1 MYPLTPLPLTSM
13 TGWLI
18 PRCSALILAL
28 LLGFQEAPA
37 YGQTLPGSA
46 DPGRINERFRPPAPE
61 RAEEIMPPEQ
71 QGAGKAMP
79 IATDGFILKD
89 VRLEGVTAFDAAA
102 FAPLIAEYRGK
113 TADLNTLNHLAAR
126 ITAAYREEGYF
137 LSRALIPEQEI
148 DNGIVTIR
156 VIEGHIE
163 NILVDDPDGLLS
175 KDPLGILQDVIAQ
188 IKSSTPLHGPT
199 LERYAL
205 LLNQSYGIY
214 AQNILTTSKNSVQ
227 TAPGAIDLV
236 LKITRN
242 PSAASLSYNNHGSR
256 FVGPHQATANWVG
269 SNLLNSFDRLS
280 LQASAT
286 VPLREMQYGAFD
298 YSLPLTSGGLT
309 ARLGASYSNSRPGLT
324 LKPLDVEGD
333 STLVET
339 GLSYPLILSRKTEL
353 NVGMGF
359 KLHNTATEFLDEELI
374 DDKLRIFSL
383 NASFQT
389 QDSWDGN
396 NLIDLTLNKGVDIL
410 GATETG
416 SDKLS
421 RTRGHSDFFS
431 LNLEAARNQQL
442 PHDLELSANAA
453 AQYTQVP
460 LLSSQEFGYGGT
472 TFGRAYD
479 PSEITGDQGV
489 AGGLELRYTGI
500 EPIASSSVRLVPF
513 AFYDI
518 GKVWNE
524 DAGEK
529 PVSAASAGFGTYYN
543 INERIDGATQVA
555 FPLTKPVD
563 TPVMNGEYGPRIL
576 FSMTLNF

>member
-1 MYPLTPLPLTSM
+1 MP
-13 TGWLI
+13 GW
-18 PRCSALILAL
+18 PNSRCSALVLAL
-28 LLGFQEAPA
+28 LFGMQGAAA
-37 YGQTLPGSA
+37 YGQALPGSA
-46 DPGRINERFRPPAPE
+46 DPGRINERFRPLAPE
-61 RAEEIMPPEQ
+61 RTEEITPPEKQ
-71 QGAGKAMP
+71 TTDEAIP
-79 IATDGFILKD
+79 VATDGFILKD
-89 VRLEGVTAFDAAA
+89 VRLEGVTAFDTGK

-113 TADLNTLNHLAAR
+113 TTDLGTLNHLSAR

-137 LSRALIPEQEI
+137 LSRALIPQQEI
-148 DNGIVTIR
+148 ENGIVTIR
-156 VIEGHIE
+156 VIEGHVE
-163 NILVDDPDGLLS
+163 NVIVDDPDGLLG
-175 KDPLGILQDVIAQ
+175 KDPLGILQDTVAQ
-188 IKSSTPLHGPT
+188 IKSSIPLHGPT

-214 AQNILTTSKNSVQ
+214 AQNILTTAKGNAQ
-227 TAPGAIDLV
+227 AAPGAIDLV
-236 LKITRN
+236 LKITKN
-242 PSAASLSYNNHGSR
+242 PSTASLSYNNHGSR
-256 FVGPHQATANWVG
+256 FVGPHQAMANWVG
-269 SNLLNSFDRLS
+269 GNLLNSFDRLN

-324 LKPLDVEGD
+324 LKPLEVEGD

-353 NVGMGF
+353 NVGIGF

-374 DDKLRIFSL
+374 DDKLRILSL

-421 RTRGHSDFFS
+421 RTRGHSDFLG

-442 PHDLELSANAA
+442 PHDFEMSASAA

-489 AGGLELRYTGI
+489 AAALELRYTGI
-500 EPIASSSVRLVPF
+500 EPMLNSSIRVAPF

-529 PVSAASAGFGTYYN
+529 PVSAASAGFGTYYSVH
-543 INERIDGATQVA
+543 ERVSGAAQVA

-563 TPVMNGEYGPRIL
+563 TPIMNGEYGPRIL
-576 FSMTLNF
+576 FSLKVDF

>member
-1 MYPLTPLPLTSM
+1 MP
-13 TGWLI
+13 GWLV
-18 PRCSALILAL
+18 PRCSALILVL
-28 LLGFQEAPA
+28 LIGLQETPA

-46 DPGRINERFRPPAPE
+46 DPGRINERFRPPMPE
-61 RAEEIMPPEQ
+61 RTEEITPPKTQSIDE
-71 QGAGKAMP
+71 AIP
-79 IATDGFILKD
+79 TATNGFILED
-89 VRLEGVTAFDAAA
+89 VRLEGVTAFNAEK
-102 FAPLIAEYRGK
+102 FVPLIAQYRGK
-113 TADLNTLNHLAAR
+113 MADLNTLNHLSAR
-126 ITAAYREEGYF
+126 ITATYREDGYF
-137 LSRALIPEQEI
+137 LSRAIVPQQEI

-156 VIEGHIE
+156 VVEGFVNDVI
-163 NILVDDPDGLLS
+163 IDDPDGLLS
-175 KDPLGILQDVIAQ
+175 KDPLGILSNTIAQ
-188 IKSSTPLHGPT
+188 IKSTVPLHGPT

-214 AQNILTTSKNSVQ
+214 AQNILTAAKADMQ
-227 TAPGAIDLV
+227 AAPGAINLV
-236 LKITRN
+236 LKITAN

-256 FVGPHQATANWVG
+256 YVGPHQASADWVG
-269 SNLLNSFDRLS
+269 GNLLNSFDRLNV
-280 LQASAT
+280 QASGT
-286 VPLREMQYGAFD
+286 IPLREMQYGAFN

-324 LKPLDVEGD
+324 LKPLEVEGD
-333 STLVET
+333 STLLEA
-339 GLSYPLILSRKTEL
+339 GLSYPLVLSRKTEL
-353 NVGMGF
+353 NVGVGF
-359 KLHNTATEFLDEELI
+359 KFHNTATEFLDEELI
-374 DDKLRIFSL
+374 DDKLRIISL

-396 NLIDLTLNKGVDIL
+396 NLIDLTLNKGVDVL
-410 GATETG
+410 GSTETG

-421 RTRGHSDFFS
+421 RTRGHSDFLD

-442 PHDLELSANAA
+442 PHDLEVSVNAA

-500 EPIASSSVRLVPF
+500 EPMLDSNVRVVPF

-524 DAGEK
+524 DEGEK
-529 PVSAASAGFGTYYN
+529 PVSAASAGFGAYYS
-543 INERIDGATQVA
+543 ISGQVRGAAQVA

-563 TPVMNGEYGPRIL
+563 TPIMNGDHGPRIL
-576 FSMTLNF
+576 FSLKVDF